1 MKGLRTQGDGG
12 NATSHLGSLNLDR
25 RTSTIIGQTR
35 AITGQAGDAAA
46 ALKKGPTGVPRQGD
60 GDLIDTADE
69 KLQQTGTR
77 TINAAGSGVKKAGKE
92 TVAVATKNVK
102 NTAGHVK
109 QAAETLRETASAT
122 ASATRGGMPATR
134 TVTTKAVKGGL
145 TATTKRLT
153 AQRAAKK
160 AASKTLTR
168 GAAST
173 GKAGVA
179 GARGAAQAASVAAR
193 IVAALVSAISS
204 TPGLM
209 VTIAVT
215 AVAVAIMAVLSF
227 LPSIGHQAE
236 QASKLTATS
245 VTIPAEYLEDVTR
258 AGSIC
263 DEITPGLL
271 GAQIQQ
277 ESGWNPNAQSPVGA
291 QGISQFMP
299 STWAGRGMDGD
310 GDGKIDVW
318 NAHDAIW
325 SQGNFMCSLV
335 DQVKAAQ
342 AAGTV
347 SGDTASLAL
356 AAYNAGFGAVTKYGG
371 IPPYAE
377 TQHYVEVIM
386 AAATTTA
393 IDHDETGVS
402 ANLTEAVEWAKGIAA
417 DDTYGYVWGGNGLA
431 QGGYDCSGLTTAM
444 YARLGITLPR
454 TAATQQNVGT
464 AVTRDELKVGD
475 LIFWGSPAYH
485 VAVYAGAG
493 WMVSADNPLQG
504 INFEP
509 IYLNPSGYRRII

>member
-12 NATSHLGSLNLDR
+12 NATSHLGSLNLNR
-25 RTSTIIGQTR
+25 RTSTIIGQAR
-35 AITGQAGDAAA
+35 AATGQA
-46 ALKKGPTGVPRQGD
+46 

-77 TINAAGSGVKKAGKE
+77 TMNAAGSGVKKVGKE
-92 TVAVATKNVK
+92 TAAATI
-102 NTAGHVK
+102 
-109 QAAETLRETASAT
+109 AT
-122 ASATRGGMPATR
+122 ASAARSGMPVTR
-134 TVTTKAVKGGL
+134 TVSTKAVKGGL

-168 GAAST
+168 SAVST
-173 GKAGVA
+173 GKAGA
-179 GARGAAQAASVAAR
+179 AAARGAAQTGSVAAR
-193 IVAALVSAISS
+193 VVAALVSALTS

-215 AVAVAIMAVLSF
+215 AVVVAIMAVLSF

-236 QASKLTATS
+236 QATRPTS
-245 VTIPAEYLEDVTR
+245 AVAIPAEYLEDVTR

-271 GAQIQQ
+271 AAQIQQ
-277 ESGWNPNAQSPVGA
+277 ESGWNPDAQSPVGA

-299 STWAGRGMDGD
+299 SMWAGRGMDGD

-325 SQGNFMCSLV
+325 SQGHFMCSLV

-342 AAGTV
+342 ADGTV

-356 AAYNAGFGAVTKYGG
+356 AAYNAGFGAVTTYGG

-377 TQHYVEVIM
+377 TQQYVQIIM
-386 AAATTTA
+386 AAATTTGT
-393 IDHDETGVS
+393 DHDENGVS
-402 ANLTEAVEWAKGIAA
+402 TNLVEAVEWAKGIAA
-417 DDTYGYVWGGNGLA
+417 DDTYGYVWGGNGLS

-464 AVTRDELKVGD
+464 AVTQDELKVGD

-485 VAVYAGAG
+485 VAVYAGDG
-493 WMVSADNPLQG
+493 WMVSADNPLSG
-504 INFEP
+504 INYEP
-509 IYLNPSGYRRII
+509 IYLTPSGYRRIM